1 MTRISHTYIIGLLTG
16 FALLAACSEDI
27 PNEVFVHED
36 LQVYF
41 DAFEFEGEQRGMD
54 IDLVQAEI
62 QGYMRSIDDRGVV
75 GQCIENSTS
84 KSIVIDVERWQSLD
98 QLEKEFIVFHELGHC
113 YLDRGHIDNKDTNGS
128 CLSMMHSSATVCDI
142 TYNSNTRKTY
152 LDELFLN

>member
-1 MTRISHTYIIGLLTG
+1 M
-16 FALLAACSEDI
+16 LAACSEDI
-27 PNEVFVHED
+27 PHEVFVHED

-41 DAFEFEGEQRGMD
+41 DSFEFEAEQRGID

-62 QGYMRSIDDRGVV
+62 QGYMRSIDDRGVI

-84 KSIVIDVERWQSLD
+84 KSIVIDVARWQHLD

-113 YLDRGHIDNKDTNGS
+113 YLNRGHIDSKDSSST
-128 CLSMMHSSATVCDI
+128 CLSMMHSTSTVCDI
-142 TYNSNTRKTY
+142 TYNSVTRTTY